1 MQSYFFTQSKVAINN
16 GLVKKFKDTKRASAI
31 YKKLKP
37 MLKEKNKSWGEW
49 TMEKM
54 TLQEAFKIID
64 LKLENGNSLKNVLSI
79 RMDIPQSIKKY
90 QPSF

>member
-1 MQSYFFTQSKVAINN
+1 
-16 GLVKKFKDTKRASAI
+16 
-31 YKKLKP
+31 
-37 MLKEKNKSWGEW
+37 
-49 TMEKM
+49 MEKM

-64 LKLENGNSLKNVLSI
+64 LKLENGNSLKNDLSI

>member
-1 MQSYFFTQSKVAINN
+1 
-16 GLVKKFKDTKRASAI
+16 
-31 YKKLKP
+31 
-37 MLKEKNKSWGEW
+37 
-49 TMEKM
+49 MEKM

-90 QPSF
+90 QPSYLPEMAG